1 MRALGSAD
9 VGGGVI
15 WVFCG
20 LEMVIGSRTSEFGQL
35 ICMVIKVLCAKFKDS
50 GKMKAVLGM
59 GCVPDP

>member
-1 MRALGSAD
+1 MRALGRAH

-15 WVFCG
+15 WVFRD
-20 LEMVIGSRTSEFGQL
+20 LETVVGSRTSEFGQPV
-35 ICMVIKVLCAKFKDS
+35 CMVVKVLYGKVKDS

>member
-9 VGGGVI
+9 VGGAVI
-15 WVFCG
+15 WVFRD
-20 LEMVIGSRTSEFGQL
+20 LETVVGSRTSEFGQTV
-35 ICMVIKVLCAKFKDS
+35 CRVIKVLYGKVKDS